1 MPYIANIA
9 NIVTLCTVRLAGLTM
24 VDVLLHLGIQHADL
38 SGPVVWA
45 GFAFLAGIGVGK
57 YAERLPA
64 AIGKLGTDTE

>member
-1 MPYIANIA
+1 
-9 NIVTLCTVRLAGLTM
+9 M